1 MLNVVS
7 VLQPSVDAERAVSVG
22 GSRTTAVAG
31 GRGSWWFLGII
42 RVGGIGV
49 PGRSRRIARF
59 RAVLPRETW
68 EFYGIRRF
76 RR

>member
-1 MLNVVS
+1 MLNVVF

-22 GSRTTAVAG
+22 GSRTTAVTG
-31 GRGSWWFLGII
+31 GREVHGGCSESGSAAP
-42 RVGGIGV
+42 REGG
-49 PGRSRRIARF
+49 SLRIARF

>member
-1 MLNVVS
+1 MLNVMS

-22 GSRTTAVAG
+22 GSRTTAVTG
-31 GRGSWWFLGII
+31 GREVHGGCLESGSAAPREGSL
-42 RVGGIGV
+42 
-49 PGRSRRIARF
+49 RIARF